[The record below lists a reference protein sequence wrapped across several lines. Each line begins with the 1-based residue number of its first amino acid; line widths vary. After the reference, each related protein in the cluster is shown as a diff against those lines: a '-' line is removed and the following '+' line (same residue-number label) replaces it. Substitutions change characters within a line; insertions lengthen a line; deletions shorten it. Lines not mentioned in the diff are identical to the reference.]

1 MEMRAKTYKLLA
13 LVGTMLVLTVANV
26 VMADNS
32 PTQDSAFAPVVA
44 DASQC
49 TVIVQPG
56 QSIQSAIVPAR
67 SGAVICVRA
76 GVYTEQIK
84 LKATNAGVT
93 LMAYPGEKPILDGKN
108 QVPPVTKKNSTPSL
122 LLVDGPNI
130 TVDGFEVRN
139 STSRGV
145 NVSKSGVIVR
155 NLIVRDNK
163 NIGLLVS
170 GSSSVPVRNVLVE
183 NTVVYNNLL
192 KNAGGTAGGS
202 ALTFIQAEDS
212 TARGNRVY
220 HNYGEG
226 LVAGRFTRNIV
237 FEDNTTYDNRGA
249 NLYMVNTINPIIRRN
264 FIFCTNDP
272 ISWRGNGGG
281 YRPGPGLQIRD
292 EDFKPPQPP
301 PSSGQVIVNNIV
313 VGCGLNFGV
322 SSQIANGGLNNAIV
336 ANNTFV
342 NARSVSGES
351 ANNIEFDG
359 RASFRNTR
367 FVNNVIVQTVPGT
380 ITRIQYATG
389 TPDLSTFTVTNNLYS
404 KAPTNGWVSTESGR
418 IVADAQLVNPIMP
431 LLTAMPTPAG
441 YALKA
446 ASPAVD
452 RGANVAQVTED
463 FFKTARSGVLDIGA
477 DELGGSTNFKMLVD
491 LLSSPDSDG

>member
-13 LVGTMLVLTVANV
+13 LVGTMLVLTLANV

-93 LMAYPGEKPILDGKN
+93 LMAYPGEKPIIDGKN
-108 QVPPVTKKNSTPSL
+108 EVPPMTKKNSTPSL

-192 KNAGGTAGGS
+192 KNAGGAAGGS

-226 LVAGRFTRNIV
+226 LVAGRFTRNLV

-342 NARSVSGES
+342 NARSVSGQS

-359 RASFRNTR
+359 RASFRNTL

-389 TPDLSTFTVTNNLYS
+389 TPDLSSFTVNNNLYS

>member
-1 MEMRAKTYKLLA
+1 MRAKTYKLLA

-108 QVPPVTKKNSTPSL
+108 QVPPVTKKNSSPAL

-145 NVSKSGVIVR
+145 TVSKSGSTIR
-155 NLIVRDNK
+155 NLVIHDNK
-163 NIGLLVS
+163 NVGVLVS

-192 KNAGGTAGGS
+192 KNAGGAAGGS

-226 LVAGRFTRNIV
+226 LVAGRFTRNLV

-249 NLYMVNTINPIIRRN
+249 NLYMVNSINPIIRRN

-292 EDFKPPQPP
+292 EDFKAPQPP
-301 PSSGQVIVNNIV
+301 PGSGQVIVNNIV
-313 VGCGLNFGV
+313 VGCGSNFGV
-322 SSQIANGGLNNAIV
+322 SSQIANGGLNNAVV

-342 NARSVSGES
+342 NARSVSGQS
-351 ANNIEFDG
+351 ANNVEIDG
-359 RASFRNTR
+359 RASLKNTR
-367 FVNNVIVQTVPGT
+367 FSNNLIVQTVPGT

-389 TPDLSTFTVTNNLYS
+389 TPDLSSFTVSNNLYS
-404 KAPTNGWVSTESGR
+404 MTPGNGWVSSESGR

-477 DELGGSTNFKMLVD
+477 DELGGSTNFNMLVD

>member
-1 MEMRAKTYKLLA
+1 MRAKTYKLLA
-13 LVGTMLVLTVANV
+13 LVGTMLVLTLANV

-93 LMAYPGEKPILDGKN
+93 LMAYPGEKPIIDGKN
-108 QVPPVTKKNSTPSL
+108 EVPPMTKKNSTPSL

-192 KNAGGTAGGS
+192 KNAGGAAGGS

-226 LVAGRFTRNIV
+226 LVAGRFTRNLV

-342 NARSVSGES
+342 NARSVSGQS

-359 RASFRNTR
+359 RASFRNTL

-389 TPDLSTFTVTNNLYS
+389 TPDLSSFTVNNNLYS

>member
-1 MEMRAKTYKLLA
+1 MRAKTYKLLA

-212 TARGNRVY
+212 TARGNRIY

>member
-1 MEMRAKTYKLLA
+1 MRAKTYKLLA

-122 LLVDGPNI
+122 LLVDGQNI

>member
-1 MEMRAKTYKLLA
+1 MRAKTYKLLA